1 MSISSKANKVIELC
15 AEKDVFY
22 LESTLRFPKESID
35 EVKQIHEEGYFV
47 RHRGGDS
54 KGWLSCALHG
64 WGAGPRPEYYRT
76 MNPSGYGFT
85 EEQVV
90 YGWTELEEIAPR
102 SKEFLL
108 DHFDCSVMRRARF
121 MLLEPGGYITAH
133 KDGEKRAVNSAIN
146 VCLTQPKDC
155 YLRRADTLE
164 EVPFEPTK
172 MFFYDNRVLHEAQN
186 NSNEKEHMTVNYNH
200 LTSVLIKAVQ
210 ELSEQV
216 RELKTKVNANTSN

>member
-1 MSISSKANKVIELC
+1 MPSLSSIANNVINLC
-15 AEKDVFY
+15 AENDVFY

-35 EVKQIHEEGYFV
+35 EVQQVHEEGYFV

-54 KGWLSCALHG
+54 KGWMSCALHG
-64 WGAGPRPEYYRT
+64 WGKGSRAEYYRT

-85 EEQVV
+85 EDEVV

-102 SKEFLL
+102 TKEFLL
-108 DHFDCSVMRRARF
+108 DNFDCSIMRRARF
-121 MLLEPGGYITAH
+121 MLLEPGGYIVAH
-133 KDGEKRAVNSAIN
+133 RDGENRSISSAIN

-186 NSNEKEHMTVNYNH
+186 NSNENRFHFIIHGYGSDITRQNIVDSYEKKYGK
-200 LTSVLIKAVQ
+200 IK
-210 ELSEQV
+210 L
-216 RELKTKVNANTSN
+216 

>member
-1 MSISSKANKVIELC
+1 MHSLSSIVNNVINLC
-15 AEKDVFY
+15 AENDVFY

-35 EVKQIHEEGYFV
+35 EVQQVHEEGYFV

-54 KGWLSCALHG
+54 KGWMSCALHG
-64 WGAGPRPEYYRT
+64 WGKGPRAEYYRT

-85 EEQVV
+85 EDEVV

-102 SKEFLL
+102 TKEFLL
-108 DHFDCSVMRRARF
+108 DNFDCSIMRRARF
-121 MLLEPGGYITAH
+121 MLLEPGGYIVAH
-133 KDGEKRAVNSAIN
+133 RDGENRSISSAIN

-186 NSNEKEHMTVNYNH
+186 NSNENRFHFIIHGYGSDIIRQNIVDSYEKKYGK
-200 LTSVLIKAVQ
+200 IK
-210 ELSEQV
+210 L
-216 RELKTKVNANTSN
+216 